1 MIKTAARVA
10 WLALVRFFDHN
21 GPDRAAAV
29 AYYALLSLLPLLI
42 FVISIG
48 VAVLGSFEAAY
59 QGTLFLM
66 HGLVVQLDEQS
77 LLSLRQF
84 VERASAL
91 TWPGI
96 LILAWTSKR
105 MFASLFSALDRVFEV
120 RGQGFLRGLARGNLA
135 PFAMV
140 LVTGVGLVVS
150 LFATLVLAAVEGF
163 VLRMGSMGN
172 AFHTLQVFVLAQLL
186 PIVVTLTF
194 FFIVYRFVPHHT
206 LRSRHALAGAVLAT
220 VLWELA
226 KAGFAWYLKTLAH
239 YAGLYGTLEG
249 IIVLALWLEVSAS
262 IILYCGEV
270 VAVLIAPEKG

>member
-1 MIKTAARVA
+1 VIWAAVRVA
-10 WLALVRFFDHN
+10 WRALVRFFDHN

-29 AYYALLSLLPLLI
+29 AYYTLLSLLPLLI

-59 QGTLFLM
+59 QGTLFLLR
-66 HGLVVQLDEQS
+66 GVVVQLDEQT

-84 VERASAL
+84 VERASEL

-96 LILAWTSKR
+96 FILAWTSKR
-105 MFASLFSALDRVFEV
+105 MFASLFSALDRVFDV
-120 RGQGFLRGLARGNLA
+120 KGHSFLHGLARGNLA

-140 LVTGVGLVVS
+140 LVTGVGLLAS
-150 LFATLVLAAVEGF
+150 LFAALVLAAVEGF
-163 VLRMGSMGN
+163 MLRLGSMGN
-172 AFHTLQVFVLAQLL
+172 AFHTFQLFVLAQLL
-186 PIVVTLTF
+186 PTFVTLSF

-206 LRSRHALAGAVLAT
+206 LSSRYALVGALLAT

-239 YAGLYGTLEG
+239 YAGLYGALEG

-270 VAVLIAPEKG
+270 VAVMIGADRA